1 MSLHDWFG
9 RHAADLKSSRWDRGH
24 FVTTCTACGR
34 AMIKLPGLPWKLR
47 DASGAGA
54 A

>member
-9 RHAADLKSSRWDRGH
+9 RHVADHGFSHWESGY
-24 FVTTCTACGR
+24 FVTRCTHCGR
-34 AMIKLPGLPWKLR
+34 TMVKLPGLPWRLR
-47 DASGAGA
+47 SEA

>member
-9 RHAADLKSSRWDRGH
+9 RHVADTQFSHWEGGH
-24 FVTTCTACGR
+24 FVTRCTACGR
-34 AMIKLPGLPWKLR
+34 AMVKLPGLPWRLR
-47 DASGAGA
+47 AKA